1 VVRRFAFGV
10 VLAVVVAVAAAAAA
24 LTASSQGTAP
34 QTQPIPS
41 IDVLLGRLDLVREYY
56 LGGNLAA
63 ARQELSEVLT
73 LVREARRAE
82 EAQPAP
88 RAKGRLPRAGRDVEM
103 PGLLHRREPEYP
115 IEAAKNA
122 VTGYVVVDFVIAK
135 SGEVRDARIA
145 HSVPELDR
153 AALAAVRE
161 WRFARLRP
169 RDATGMTAT
178 TVLTFELRSEA
189 PPTDELDLAR
199 CFVER
204 ADYASAET
212 PISRA
217 IATLAR
223 AVSCAT
229 TRASLGDRKG
239 QAVNGKVQ
247 PPEKTRDV
255 KPVYPAAAMKAK
267 VMGSVTIEGVMGTNG
282 RLDCLRVLKSIP
294 LLDQAAFDAVSQWE
308 FKPAL
313 LAGEPVP
320 VIITVQTTFSLK

>member
-1 VVRRFAFGV
+1 MANRFRFAV
-10 VLAVVVAVAAAAAA
+10 VLAVVVAIAAATAA
-24 LTASSQGTAP
+24 LTASSRGTAP
-34 QTQPIPS
+34 QTQPLPS
-41 IDVLLGRLDLVREYY
+41 VEVLLGRLDLVREYY

-63 ARQELSEVLT
+63 ARQELFGVLT

-88 RAKGRLPRAGRDVEM
+88 RARGRLPHAGRDVEM

-115 IEAAKNA
+115 IEAARNGI
-122 VTGYVVVDFVIAK
+122 TGYIVVDFVIAE

-161 WRFARLRP
+161 WRFARSHAQN
-169 RDATGMTAT
+169 ATRMTAT
-178 TVLTFELRSEA
+178 TVLTFELRGEA

-199 CFVER
+199 CLVER

-223 AVSCAT
+223 AMSCAA
-229 TRASLGDRKG
+229 TRSALGDTKG
-239 QAVNGKVQ
+239 RAVKGTDQ

-267 VMGSVTIEGVMGTNG
+267 VMGSVTIEGVMGTTG

-294 LLDQAAFDAVSQWE
+294 LLDQVALDAVSQWE
-308 FKPAL
+308 FMPAL

-320 VIITVQTTFSLK
+320 VIITVQTSFTLK